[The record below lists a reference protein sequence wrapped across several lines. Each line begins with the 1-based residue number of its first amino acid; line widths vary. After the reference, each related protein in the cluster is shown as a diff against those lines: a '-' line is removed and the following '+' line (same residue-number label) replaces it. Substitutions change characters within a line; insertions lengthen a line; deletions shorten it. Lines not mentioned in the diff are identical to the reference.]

1 MLFILALVAMGFA
14 GRFLEAPDVIDVAR
28 KVVREAGAWAPV
40 AFGLGYVA
48 ATLVGVPGTP
58 LTVVCALL
66 FGTWEA
72 FVIMV
77 AATTVATAVS
87 FLIAR
92 YLARPAIESRL
103 GDDPRFR
110 RVRAWVEQS
119 PWVAIPFLR
128 IFPFCPYALI
138 NYGLGLTRISFGT
151 YIAASEVGM
160 IPANALLVGLAGSL
174 YRFVVRGETPWW
186 LFAATLGAALLIL
199 LLGVFGKRALG
210 RQEPQTA

>member
-1 MLFILALVAMGFA
+1 
-14 GRFLEAPDVIDVAR
+14 
-28 KVVREAGAWAPV
+28 
-40 AFGLGYVA
+40 
-48 ATLVGVPGTP
+48 
-58 LTVVCALL
+58 
-66 FGTWEA
+66 A

-186 LFAATLGAALLIL
+186 LF
-199 LLGVFGKRALG
+199 
-210 RQEPQTA
+210 